1 MKSTI
6 KITEG
11 DETAPLSWRA
21 VSEGLA
27 MDPDRRFS
35 QGQKQD
41 FALSIFLARARG
53 LGGTFFLDEPL
64 AHLDDLNR
72 VALLDVFRAICLESH
87 SRLSIVLTTA
97 SKPVLRHIVEK
108 FARVGRKESGSS
120 KETPIL
126 KVISLEGNPRSG
138 IHVVTS
144 GNAQADLLNT
154 S

>member
-1 MKSTI
+1 
-6 KITEG
+6 
-11 DETAPLSWRA
+11 
-21 VSEGLA
+21 

-72 VALLDVFRAICLESH
+72 VALLDVFRAICLESQ
-87 SRLSIVLTTA
+87 SKLSIVLTTA

-108 FARVGRKESGSS
+108 FARVRRMEAGSG
-120 KETPIL
+120 KKIPIL
-126 KVISLEGNPRSG
+126 KVIGLEGNPRSG
-138 IHVVTS
+138 IHVVNS
-144 GNAQADLLNT
+144 GAEQAELL
-154 S
+154 SGS